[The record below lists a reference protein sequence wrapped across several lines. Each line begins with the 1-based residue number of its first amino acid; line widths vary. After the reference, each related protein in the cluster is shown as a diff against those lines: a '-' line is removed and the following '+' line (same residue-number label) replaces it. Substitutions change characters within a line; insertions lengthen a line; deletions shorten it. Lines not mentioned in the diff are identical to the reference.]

1 MEILLD
7 SILWCIEGVLQTYFM
22 LVVVN
27 VVLYW
32 CMHFELIGQGGETFK
47 KFLGLLHK
55 ITEPVYAK
63 MREKIKPVSGFDI
76 TPYVLIFALMFVLHI
91 ISSIRLALIAQ

>member
-1 MEILLD
+1 MGILLD
-7 SILWCIEGVLQTYFM
+7 SILWCIEGVLQVYFM

-27 VVLYW
+27 VALYW
-32 CMHFELIGQGGETFK
+32 CMHYELIGQGGDAFK
-47 KFLGLLHK
+47 RFLTLLHK

-76 TPYVLIFALMFVLHI
+76 TPYVLIFVLMFILHI
-91 ISSIRLALIAQ
+91 ISSIRIALIAQ